1 VTLVVN
7 GVAIDP
13 QPQPQHKGLPMS
25 KAKLNVAMIGTGF
38 IANVHSNAFRQVG
51 HFFDIPYDVCCK
63 VICGRDRAK
72 LEKTSSR
79 WSWKET
85 ETDWQEVVAR
95 KDIDAIDIAVPNALH
110 SAIAIAAA
118 ETGKII
124 LCEKPLASSLEETER
139 MAKAAQHVP
148 NAVWFNYRR
157 IPAVVLA
164 KQLIT
169 EGRIGEAFHY
179 RAIYLN
185 QSGNDPSKGNTWR
198 YKRSEAGM
206 GAGGDLLSHCLDLAL
221 YLNGAIAELSAMMH
235 TFAPNR
241 DVDDATLL
249 LSRFA
254 NGSIGTFEATRY
266 GVGCQNRN
274 AFEVNG
280 SKGMLSFTLDEMN
293 QLNFVDA
300 TEPTRLQAARHI
312 SVTALD
318 HPYGKNFWKPGH
330 ILGYEHPFIA
340 TLGDFLSSIGRQ
352 EPFHANFEDA
362 LAVQRI
368 LHAVEKSSA
377 SRTWVSVDRSPN

>member
-1 VTLVVN
+1 
-7 GVAIDP
+7 
-13 QPQPQHKGLPMS
+13 MS
-25 KAKLNVAMIGTGF
+25 KAKLNVAMIGSGF

-63 VICGRDRAK
+63 VICGRDRTK
-72 LEKTSSR
+72 LEKVASR
-79 WSWKET
+79 WGWNEI
-85 ETDWQEVVAR
+85 ETDWQKVVAR
-95 KDIDAIDIAVPNALH
+95 NDIDAVDIAVPNALH
-110 SAIAIAAA
+110 FPIAIAAA
-118 ETGKII
+118 EAGKII
-124 LCEKPLASSLEETER
+124 LCEKPLASSLEEAER
-139 MAKAAQHVP
+139 MTKAVQRIP

-179 RAIYLN
+179 RALYLN

-206 GAGGDLLSHCLDLAL
+206 GAAGDLLSHSLDLAL
-221 YLNGAIAELSAMMH
+221 YLNGAIKELSAMMH

-249 LSRFA
+249 LARFA
-254 NGSIGTFEATRY
+254 NGSIATFEASRY
-266 GVGCQNRN
+266 SVGCQNRN

-293 QLNFVDA
+293 QLSFFDA
-300 TEPTRLQAARHI
+300 TEPVRLQGGRSI

-330 ILGYEHPFIA
+330 VLGYEHPFIA
-340 TLGDFLSSIGRQ
+340 TLGDFLNSIARQ

-362 LAVQRI
+362 LSVQRI
-368 LHAVEKSSA
+368 LQAVERSSA
-377 SRTWVSVDRSPN
+377 SRSWVSIGDSPN